1 MALTA
6 CTDDDN
12 LDFHL
17 PEAEYGTPNEWYYSG
32 GKLGTT
38 SIQSAYAYRQATSAV
53 DEAGLSLN
61 FQIGESLFEKDYNT
75 SNGAFAGLGP
85 VYVRRGCLYCHPNY
99 GHGKRQ
105 TNTYRADQDGNG
117 YLLVVYDEQT
127 DAYIY
132 SVAGMPQTKAVK
144 PFKPQINESKIT
156 IDWKN
161 YTDEWGNKF
170 PDGETYSLIYP
181 EVTIPADAYYSPVT
195 VKRNGQYVVIPAD
208 QVASEIGVR
217 LESTIGIYGTG
228 ITDAIPDDSI
238 TAEWK
243 RQSDYFNS
251 VGKTDALNPAYWNQ
265 STGSWISYYVN
276 NAASMGLSDPVKD
289 GDRLYAFIYTDTTA
303 FSDMYT
309 FFDKAAADVSENGT
323 LELVLS
329 GAGYDENWNPVTLPV
344 EGAVIT
350 VNGEKTAF
358 VTDKDGKVSVK
369 LDKAGKYTV
378 TAVSDDKALVPA
390 VCIVNVTES
399 SPQTGDN
406 GVYALV
412 ICGTVALF
420 AATVALRRKNSY
432 AE

>member
-1 MALTA
+1 MKIKAMLITLALTLA
-6 CTDDDN
+6 VIVSCVCVSADGAKITVSIAN
-12 LDFHL
+12 GTLVL
-17 PEAEYGTPNEWYYSG
+17 TEA
-32 GKLGTT
+32 
-38 SIQSAYAYRQATSAV
+38 AV
-53 DEAGLSLN
+53 DVTDIDG
-61 FQIGESLFEKDYNT
+61 D
-75 SNGAFAGLGP
+75 GALTI
-85 VYVRRGCLYCHPNY
+85 N
-99 GHGKRQ
+99 
-105 TNTYRADQDGNG
+105 
-117 YLLVVYDEQT
+117 
-127 DAYIY
+127 DALIAAHTAY
-132 SVAGMPQTKAVK
+132 
-144 PFKPQINESKIT
+144 
-156 IDWKN
+156 
-161 YTDEWGNKF
+161 YTDGADGYAAAKGDYGLAITKLWGV
-170 PDGETYSLIYP
+170 E
-181 EVTIPADAYYSPVT
+181 
-195 VKRNGQYVVIPAD
+195 NGG
-208 QVASEIGVR
+208 S
-217 LESTIGIYGTG
+217 YG
-228 ITDAIPDDSI
+228 
-238 TAEWK
+238 
-243 RQSDYFNS
+243 
-251 VGKTDALNPAYWNQ
+251 
-265 STGSWISYYVN
+265 YYVN

-358 VTDKDGKVSVK
+358 VTDK
-369 LDKAGKYTV
+369 AGKYTV

>member
-1 MALTA
+1 MKIKAMLITLALTLA
-6 CTDDDN
+6 VIVSCVCVSADGAKITVSIAN
-12 LDFHL
+12 GTLVL
-17 PEAEYGTPNEWYYSG
+17 TEA
-32 GKLGTT
+32 
-38 SIQSAYAYRQATSAV
+38 AV
-53 DEAGLSLN
+53 DVTDIDG
-61 FQIGESLFEKDYNT
+61 D
-75 SNGAFAGLGP
+75 GALTI
-85 VYVRRGCLYCHPNY
+85 N
-99 GHGKRQ
+99 
-105 TNTYRADQDGNG
+105 
-117 YLLVVYDEQT
+117 
-127 DAYIY
+127 DALIAAHTAY
-132 SVAGMPQTKAVK
+132 
-144 PFKPQINESKIT
+144 
-156 IDWKN
+156 
-161 YTDEWGNKF
+161 YTDGADGYAAANGDYGLAITKLWGV
-170 PDGETYSLIYP
+170 E
-181 EVTIPADAYYSPVT
+181 
-195 VKRNGQYVVIPAD
+195 NGG
-208 QVASEIGVR
+208 S
-217 LESTIGIYGTG
+217 YG
-228 ITDAIPDDSI
+228 
-238 TAEWK
+238 
-243 RQSDYFNS
+243 
-251 VGKTDALNPAYWNQ
+251 
-265 STGSWISYYVN
+265 YYVN

-309 FFDKAAADVSENGT
+309 FFDKAAADVSEN
-323 LELVLS
+323 

>member
-1 MALTA
+1 
-6 CTDDDN
+6 
-12 LDFHL
+12 
-17 PEAEYGTPNEWYYSG
+17 
-32 GKLGTT
+32 
-38 SIQSAYAYRQATSAV
+38 
-53 DEAGLSLN
+53 
-61 FQIGESLFEKDYNT
+61 
-75 SNGAFAGLGP
+75 
-85 VYVRRGCLYCHPNY
+85 
-99 GHGKRQ
+99 
-105 TNTYRADQDGNG
+105 
-117 YLLVVYDEQT
+117 
-127 DAYIY
+127 
-132 SVAGMPQTKAVK
+132 
-144 PFKPQINESKIT
+144 
-156 IDWKN
+156 
-161 YTDEWGNKF
+161 
-170 PDGETYSLIYP
+170 
-181 EVTIPADAYYSPVT
+181 
-195 VKRNGQYVVIPAD
+195 
-208 QVASEIGVR
+208 
-217 LESTIGIYGTG
+217 
-228 ITDAIPDDSI
+228 
-238 TAEWK
+238 
-243 RQSDYFNS
+243 
-251 VGKTDALNPAYWNQ
+251 
-265 STGSWISYYVN
+265 
-276 NAASMGLSDPVKD
+276 MGLSDPVKD

-329 GAGYDENWNPVTLPV
+329 GAGYDENWNPVTLPI

>member
-1 MALTA
+1 MSPTLTA
-6 CTDDDN
+6 T
-12 LDFHL
+12 
-17 PEAEYGTPNEWYYSG
+17 A
-32 GKLGTT
+32 
-38 SIQSAYAYRQATSAV
+38 
-53 DEAGLSLN
+53 LS
-61 FQIGESLFEKDYNT
+61 
-75 SNGAFAGLGP
+75 
-85 VYVRRGCLYCHPNY
+85 
-99 GHGKRQ
+99 
-105 TNTYRADQDGNG
+105 
-117 YLLVVYDEQT
+117 
-127 DAYIY
+127 
-132 SVAGMPQTKAVK
+132 
-144 PFKPQINESKIT
+144 
-156 IDWKN
+156 
-161 YTDEWGNKF
+161 
-170 PDGETYSLIYP
+170 
-181 EVTIPADAYYSPVT
+181 
-195 VKRNGQYVVIPAD
+195 
-208 QVASEIGVR
+208 
-217 LESTIGIYGTG
+217 
-228 ITDAIPDDSI
+228 
-238 TAEWK
+238 
-243 RQSDYFNS
+243 
-251 VGKTDALNPAYWNQ
+251 Q
-265 STGSWISYYVN
+265 STTHLLPLTLRITPTVRDGYAAANGDYGLAITKLWGVENGGSYGYYVN

>member
-1 MALTA
+1 MKIQAMLITLALTLA
-6 CTDDDN
+6 VIVSCVCVSADGAKITVSIAN
-12 LDFHL
+12 GTLVL
-17 PEAEYGTPNEWYYSG
+17 TEA
-32 GKLGTT
+32 
-38 SIQSAYAYRQATSAV
+38 AV
-53 DEAGLSLN
+53 DVTDIDG
-61 FQIGESLFEKDYNT
+61 D
-75 SNGAFAGLGP
+75 GALTI
-85 VYVRRGCLYCHPNY
+85 N
-99 GHGKRQ
+99 
-105 TNTYRADQDGNG
+105 
-117 YLLVVYDEQT
+117 
-127 DAYIY
+127 DALIAAHTAY
-132 SVAGMPQTKAVK
+132 
-144 PFKPQINESKIT
+144 
-156 IDWKN
+156 
-161 YTDEWGNKF
+161 YTDGADGYAAANGDYGLAITKLWGV
-170 PDGETYSLIYP
+170 E
-181 EVTIPADAYYSPVT
+181 
-195 VKRNGQYVVIPAD
+195 NGG
-208 QVASEIGVR
+208 S
-217 LESTIGIYGTG
+217 YG
-228 ITDAIPDDSI
+228 
-238 TAEWK
+238 
-243 RQSDYFNS
+243 
-251 VGKTDALNPAYWNQ
+251 
-265 STGSWISYYVN
+265 YYVN

-369 LDKAGKYTV
+369 LEKAGKYTV